1 MAATMIDNDNN
12 IPSYT
17 RAAAAIDSLS
27 PEDFETASIRSA
39 APSYTSD
46 APSYHTLNPHPDP
59 SPPYSPPPP
68 SSTTATTIPRSS
80 NHLPPLLPPPNSSSP
95 ARGLPPVPTGP
106 IPSPSLS
113 LSQFR
118 IPSWSP
124 SNPQA
129 RHYHNVALRRASSS
143 SSSSLS
149 SSSAN
154 ASQETLRRVM
164 LERIEEEES
173 RRRIRPLEDPYLV
186 GEEAASRARQERLA
200 RENGDDI
207 LIRENRRWDW
217 FLRQM
222 KEREER
228 EERIRRL
235 GNGGERNGG
244 EGAGQ
249 RGFGIIGRGG
259 RLAFRVGGRS

>member
-1 MAATMIDNDNN
+1 MATMIEHD

-17 RAAAAIDSLS
+17 RSAFDSLS

-68 SSTTATTIPRSS
+68 SSAPRSS
-80 NHLPPLLPPPNSSSP
+80 NLPPLLPPPSSSSP
-95 ARGLPPVPTGP
+95 VRGLPPVPTGP

-113 LSQFR
+113 LSSFR
-118 IPSWSP
+118 IPSWSS

-143 SSSSLS
+143 NSSTSSH
-149 SSSAN
+149 
-154 ASQETLRRVM
+154 QETLRRVM
-164 LERIEEEES
+164 LERIEEEEA

-186 GEEAASRARQERLA
+186 GEEAAQRARQERLA
-200 RENGDDI
+200 RENGDDV

-222 KEREER
+222 REREER

-235 GNGGERNGG
+235 GSDRS
-244 EGAGQ
+244 EGHG